1 MRKIL
6 LHSACPFLYVTHTSL
21 THAGGLEITLDGAPL
36 PALASRKAV
45 ALLIY
50 LAVTRQ
56 THPRLHLADLLWD
69 DLPARRALGNL
80 SVLLSSLR
88 KHLPQFIQ
96 ADRQHIGLRVEGG
109 NTLWV
114 DAAALDA
121 RLPSRDYRRPMPAP
135 AHRAEA
141 ARIEEALRLYRG
153 DFLADFAIRKGRG
166 FEEWAALERERLRR
180 NVFEALAALVQF
192 YTQAG
197 EYAAGLHHAR
207 RLLALDPLREETYRQ
222 MMLLFARSGQRQ
234 QALRQFLACRDM
246 LQREMGLEPSP
257 PTLALYQR
265 IRETT
270 AAPVRLPPQPT
281 PFVGRGDE
289 LAQLAA
295 YLADPN
301 RRLITL
307 LGPGGIGKT
316 RLSLQA
322 AAENRHLFLNGVVYL
337 PLADLPSAELL
348 PAAIAEGLGL
358 ALFGNASPQT
368 QILRYLQERELL
380 LVLDNF
386 EHLLPARGQV
396 ETLLQGAP
404 GLKIMVASRQ
414 RLNVPSEWLFTVE
427 GMRRDASAGESDA
440 VRLFASVARRVQPDF
455 ALTAANRPAVER
467 ICHLV
472 DGSPLGIELAAAWV
486 RMLSAAEIAAE
497 IARELDFL
505 ESDQHEARHRSLRAV
520 FDYSWEMLTPEE
532 QGAFGRLAV
541 FQGGFTREAARDVA
555 EASLR
560 LLSALA
566 DKSLLQRIGNRYR
579 MHKLLRQYALEKLAA
594 FPREHARTFSRH
606 RRFYVAFL
614 QAQEAHLHGETQ
626 AETLS
631 AIADEIENVRAA
643 WQQALEAGE
652 YESLL
657 AALDGLFAFYEMR
670 SWFHEGEAAFR
681 AAAHMPAEGA
691 ASMLSREGQRLRG
704 RALVRQGWFLIRLG
718 KHQQGWEQTKAGA
731 DILRAIDDEQG
742 LAFALVTLAHAAYY
756 TGASDVALE
765 ACQESLHLARHLGDQ
780 RGEARARNTL
790 GVIYRELGDYEAA
803 RQALDASLRL
813 YRQSRDA
820 WRMALVLNNLGVVA
834 RMQGRYEEARRH
846 YRESLA
852 VKRRIGDR
860 HGEAVSLNNLGNI
873 AFELGEAEEAR
884 RLHRESLG
892 ICEQIGD
899 RLGMARSLHNLGDL
913 AFEEGAYQ
921 EAGALYRE
929 SLRIKEAIGDQRG
942 AIYSLNR
949 LGETDVLLGDLAGAR
964 AHFSQALAAALEMQA
979 LPLALETL
987 TGLAACRLAAGATQ
1001 EAAHLLAFVLAHPAL
1016 TSQTR
1021 HRAEALRAHAGIT
1034 LPDLPEGVGIEDVVG
1049 GLVV

>member
-1 MRKIL
+1 MTPTLRI
-6 LHSACPFLYVTHTSL
+6 HTL
-21 THAGGLEITLDGAPL
+21 GGLEITLGDEPL

-45 ALLIY
+45 ALLVY
-50 LAVTRQ
+50 LAVTRRPH
-56 THPRLHLADLLWD
+56 TRLHLADLLWD
-69 DLPARRALGNL
+69 DLPSRRALGNL

-88 KHLPQFIQ
+88 KHLPGFVQ
-96 ADRQHIGLRVEGG
+96 ANRQYVALHPAPESA
-109 NTLWV
+109 LWV

-121 RLPSRDYRRPMPAP
+121 RLPEKGYRGPNAALPGRD
-135 AHRAEA
+135 EA
-141 ARIEEALRLYRG
+141 TRLEEALRLYRG

-180 NVFEALAALVQF
+180 KVFEALAALVQF

-197 EYAAGLHHAR
+197 EYAAGLQHAR
-207 RLLALDPLREETYRQ
+207 RLLALDPFREETYRQ
-222 MMLLFARSGQRQ
+222 MMLLLARSGQRQ

-257 PTLALYQR
+257 ATLALYQR
-265 IRETT
+265 IRETAT
-270 AAPVRLPPQPT
+270 APLRLPPQPT
-281 PFVGRGDE
+281 PFVGRSDE
-289 LAQLAA
+289 LAQLSA

-337 PLADLPSAELL
+337 SLADLSSAELL

-358 ALFGNASPQT
+358 SLFGNESPQT
-368 QILRYLQERELL
+368 QILRYLQTRELL

-386 EHLLPARGQV
+386 EHLLSARGLV

-404 GLKIMVASRQ
+404 GLKIMIASRQ

-427 GMRRDASAGESDA
+427 GMSRHATTGESDA

-455 ALTAANRPAVER
+455 ALTAENLPAVER

-472 DGSPLGIELAAAWV
+472 DGSPLGIELAASWV
-486 RMLSAAEIAAE
+486 RMLSPEEIAAE

-505 ESDQHEARHRSLRAV
+505 ESDQHAARHRSLRAV
-520 FDYSWEMLTPEE
+520 FDYSWETLTSEE
-532 QGAFGRLAV
+532 QGAFSRLAV
-541 FQGGFTREAARDVA
+541 FQGGFTREAALEVA
-555 EASLR
+555 DASLR
-560 LLSALA
+560 LLSALS
-566 DKSLLQRIGNRYR
+566 DKSLLHRTGNRYH
-579 MHKLLRQYALEKLAA
+579 MHKLLQQYALEKLAA
-594 FPREHARTFSRH
+594 FPPEHTRTFSRH
-606 RRFYVAFL
+606 RRFYIAFL
-614 QAQEAHLHGETQ
+614 QAQEARLHGEGQ

-631 AIADEIENVRAA
+631 AIAAEIENIRAA

-681 AAAHMPAEGA
+681 AAAHISAAGPAA
-691 ASMLSREGQRLRG
+691 LLSPEGQRLRG

-718 KHQQGWEQTKAGA
+718 KHKQGWEQTKAGA
-731 DILRAIDDEQG
+731 DILRALEDEQG

-756 TGASDVALE
+756 IGSSGAALQ
-765 ACQESLHLARHLGDQ
+765 ACQESLTLARRLGDQ
-780 RGEARARNTL
+780 RGEARALNTL
-790 GVIYRELGDYEAA
+790 GVIYREQGDYEAA
-803 RQALDASLRL
+803 REALDKSLRL
-813 YRQSRDA
+813 YRQSGDA

-834 RMQGRYEEARRH
+834 RIQGRYAEARQH

-899 RLGMARSLHNLGDL
+899 RQGMARSLHNLGDL

-949 LGETDVLLGDLAGAR
+949 LGETAVLLGDLAG
-964 AHFSQALAAALEMQA
+964 
-979 LPLALETL
+979 
-987 TGLAACRLAAGATQ
+987 
-1001 EAAHLLAFVLAHPAL
+1001 
-1016 TSQTR
+1016 
-1021 HRAEALRAHAGIT
+1021 
-1034 LPDLPEGVGIEDVVG
+1034 
-1049 GLVV
+1049 